1 MKMVVKTLLQEHF
14 VFGGAVGFLIFSLCW
29 TLSDFSFSPAHCA
42 EELQLDNCLWTNT
55 KLLL

>member
-1 MKMVVKTLLQEHF
+1 MVVKTLLQEHF

-55 KLLL
+55 ELLL